1 MFHNDD
7 LGKLIVRLCVGGLM
21 LFHGVNKITN
31 GISGI
36 EGFMESQGLPIFF
49 AYGAYIGEVLAPLMI
64 IVGYQVRIYVAT
76 GFEIFALD
84 KYGGWVIELH
94 LLYMLP
100 CIALTFMGGGRYG
113 VRFKK

>member
-1 MFHNDD
+1 
-7 LGKLIVRLCVGGLM
+7 
-21 LFHGVNKITN
+21 
-31 GISGI
+31 
-36 EGFMESQGLPIFF
+36 MESQGLPIFF

-64 IVGYQVRIYVAT
+64 IVGYQVRIAAALEAFTMLVAIYVAT